1 MTAIHR
7 DTPEYDLHV
16 RFANLTLELSRIH
29 DEDGFTEKHERANHI
44 QWELDQISR
53 DLKKTNDYGFTEREI
68 QVLQL
73 LAHGHSNESAGEIL
87 LISPETVR
95 THIRKSMARM
105 GAKTRVQAVA
115 VAARLDMFD
124 MNVPQPTGF
133 AGVSVS
139 ASRAKAAK
147 RAEMDGIRHRTITER
162 ILKAV

>member
-53 DLKKTNDYGFTEREI
+53 DLKRSNDYGLTVREV
-68 QVLQL
+68 QTLHL
-73 LAHGHSNESAGEIL
+73 LAHGHSNESIGGIL
-87 LISPETVR
+87 GLSVETVR
-95 THIRKSMARM
+95 THIRKAMARM
-105 GAKTRVQAVA
+105 DAKTRVQAVA
-115 VAARLDMFD
+115 IATAAGLFDVRLPDA
-124 MNVPQPTGF
+124 TGSNGKTP
-133 AGVSVS
+133 ATIAVLREQMRQQG
-139 ASRAKAAK
+139 
-147 RAEMDGIRHRTITER
+147 ERTITER